1 MNEIIES
8 GKTTMTSLELSE
20 LSGRRHDHI
29 LRSIERMN
37 EDLLKMSKPPP
48 GVHFYKG

>member
-20 LSGRRHDHI
+20 ISGRRHDVM
-29 LRSIERMN
+29 LKSIERMN
-37 EDLLKMSKPPP
+37 EDLLLMSKPPAV
-48 GVHFYKG
+48 VHFYKG